1 MEIQCPKCKAQ
12 NTFSPD
18 NITQSGDRIV
28 CSGCN
33 SPFLIKQKPLP
44 EQTEETRDRVMVAN
58 PNPHFCSAIKD
69 FLSGRNFDVI
79 IAKDGVEALQL
90 LEIKIP
96 DITLVDVA
104 LPGMYGFELCDFIK
118 NSAKLKGV
126 KVILLASIYDKTRY
140 KRMPNSIYGADDY
153 IEMHHIPDQ
162 LVPKINNLLG
172 KDINSEGY
180 SVNPVRKGGLSN
192 GVKVQAKEF
201 EAVII
206 DEERFS
212 EKIKDMAASP
222 YPPHGGGQGEVEM
235 AEGGGRGNAQE
246 EAMRLA
252 RIIIS
257 DIILYNQETV
267 EKGIK
272 DGNLL
277 ELLKDDIREGV
288 AYYAKRAPAEVRRNT
303 TFLKN
308 AFEELIA
315 KIKKEMGV

>member
-1 MEIQCPKCKAQ
+1 MNIQCPRCKAQ
-12 NTFSPD
+12 NIFNPD
-18 NITQSGDRIV
+18 TITQSGERIM
-28 CSGCN
+28 CSDCN
-33 SPFLIKQKPLP
+33 SPFLIKQKSFA
-44 EQTEETRDRVMVAN
+44 EQTEEARDRVMVAN
-58 PNPHFCSAIKD
+58 PNPPFCSAIKD

-79 IAKDGVEALQL
+79 IAKDGVEALQF

-96 DITLVDVA
+96 DVALVDVA

-118 NSAKLKGV
+118 DSEKLKDI

-212 EKIKDMAASP
+212 EKIKDMAA
-222 YPPHGGGQGEVEM
+222 QDIKMEM

-272 DGNLL
+272 EGNLL

>member
-1 MEIQCPKCKAQ
+1 
-12 NTFSPD
+12 
-18 NITQSGDRIV
+18 
-28 CSGCN
+28 
-33 SPFLIKQKPLP
+33 
-44 EQTEETRDRVMVAN
+44 MVAN
-58 PNPHFCSAIKD
+58 SNPHFCSAIED
-69 FLSGRNFDVI
+69 FLSDRNFDVI
-79 IAKDGVEALQL
+79 IAKDGVEALQF
-90 LEIKIP
+90 LEIKVP
-96 DITLVDVA
+96 DVALVDVA

-118 NSAKLKGV
+118 NSKKLKDI

-172 KDINSEGY
+172 KGINGEG
-180 SVNPVRKGGLSN
+180 SPVNPVPKDGHSH
-192 GVKVQAKEF
+192 GVKVQAREF

-212 EKIKDMAASP
+212 EKIKDMAA
-222 YPPHGGGQGEVEM
+222 QDIKVEM

-272 DGNLL
+272 EGNLL

-288 AYYAKRAPAEVRRNT
+288 AYYAKRAPAEVRKNT

>member
-1 MEIQCPKCKAQ
+1 MNIQCPRCKAQ
-12 NTFSPD
+12 NIFNPD
-18 NITQSGDRIV
+18 TITQSGERIM
-28 CSGCN
+28 CSDCN
-33 SPFLIKQKPLP
+33 SPFLIKQKSFA
-44 EQTEETRDRVMVAN
+44 EQTEEARDRVMVAN
-58 PNPHFCSAIKD
+58 PNPPFCSAIKD

-79 IAKDGVEALQL
+79 IAKDGVEALQF

-96 DITLVDVA
+96 DVALVDVA

-118 NSAKLKGV
+118 DSEKLKDI

-212 EKIKDMAASP
+212 EKIKDMAA
-222 YPPHGGGQGEVEM
+222 QDIKMEM

>member
-1 MEIQCPKCKAQ
+1 MNIQCPRCKAQ
-12 NTFSPD
+12 NIFNPD
-18 NITQSGDRIV
+18 TITQSGERIM
-28 CSGCN
+28 CSDCN
-33 SPFLIKQKPLP
+33 SPFLIKQKSFA
-44 EQTEETRDRVMVAN
+44 EQTEEARDRVMVAN
-58 PNPHFCSAIKD
+58 PNPPFCSAIKD

-79 IAKDGVEALQL
+79 IAKDGVEALQF

-96 DITLVDVA
+96 DVALVDVA

-118 NSAKLKGV
+118 DSEKLKDI

-212 EKIKDMAASP
+212 EKIKDMAA
-222 YPPHGGGQGEVEM
+222 QDIKVEM

>member
-1 MEIQCPKCKAQ
+1 MNIQCPRCKAQ
-12 NTFSPD
+12 NTFNPD
-18 NITQSGDRIV
+18 KLTQSGERIV
-28 CSGCN
+28 CSDCN
-33 SPFLIKQKPLP
+33 SPFLIKQKSSAK
-44 EQTEETRDRVMVAN
+44 QTEEARDRVMVAN

-79 IAKDGVEALQL
+79 IAKDGGDAMQF

-96 DITLVDVA
+96 DVALVDVA

-118 NSAKLKGV
+118 NSEKLKDI

-153 IEMHHIPDQ
+153 IEIHHIPDQ
-162 LVPKINNLLG
+162 LVQKINNLLG
-172 KDINSEGY
+172 KDINS
-180 SVNPVRKGGLSN
+180 GGSP
-192 GVKVQAKEF
+192 VKVQAREF
-201 EAVII
+201 EVVIM
-206 DEERFS
+206 DEERLS
-212 EKIKDMAASP
+212 EKVKDMAA
-222 YPPHGGGQGEVEM
+222 QDIKVEM
-235 AEGGGRGNAQE
+235 AAGGGKGNAQE

-272 DGNLL
+272 EGNLL
-277 ELLKDDIREGV
+277 ELLKDDIKEGV
-288 AYYAKRAPAEVRRNT
+288 AYYVKRAPAEVRKNT

>member
-1 MEIQCPKCKAQ
+1 MNIQCPRCKAQ
-12 NTFSPD
+12 NIFNPD
-18 NITQSGDRIV
+18 TITQSGERIM
-28 CSGCN
+28 CSDCN
-33 SPFLIKQKPLP
+33 SPFLIKQKSFA
-44 EQTEETRDRVMVAN
+44 EQTEEARDRVMVAN
-58 PNPHFCSAIKD
+58 PNPPFCSAIKD

-79 IAKDGVEALQL
+79 IAKDGVEALQF

-96 DITLVDVA
+96 DVALVDVA

-118 NSAKLKGV
+118 DSEKLKDI

>member
-1 MEIQCPKCKAQ
+1 MNIQCPRCKAQ
-12 NTFSPD
+12 NIFNPD
-18 NITQSGDRIV
+18 TITQSGERIM
-28 CSGCN
+28 CSDCN
-33 SPFLIKQKPLP
+33 SPFLIKQKSFA
-44 EQTEETRDRVMVAN
+44 EQTEEARDRVMVAN
-58 PNPHFCSAIKD
+58 PNPPFCSAIKD

-79 IAKDGVEALQL
+79 IAKDGVEALQF

-96 DITLVDVA
+96 DIALVDVA

-118 NSAKLKGV
+118 DSEKLKDI

-172 KDINSEGY
+172 KDINSGG
-180 SVNPVRKGGLSN
+180 SPVNPIRKDRLST

-201 EAVII
+201 EVVIM

-212 EKIKDMAASP
+212 EKIKDMAA
-222 YPPHGGGQGEVEM
+222 QDIKVEM

-272 DGNLL
+272 EGNLL

>member
-1 MEIQCPKCKAQ
+1 MNIQCPRCKAQ
-12 NTFSPD
+12 NIFNPD
-18 NITQSGDRIV
+18 TITQSGERIM
-28 CSGCN
+28 CSDCN
-33 SPFLIKQKPLP
+33 SPFLIKQKSFA
-44 EQTEETRDRVMVAN
+44 EQTEEARDRVMVAN
-58 PNPHFCSAIKD
+58 PNPPFCSAIKD

-79 IAKDGVEALQL
+79 IAKDGVEALQF

-96 DITLVDVA
+96 DVALVDVA

-118 NSAKLKGV
+118 DSEKLKDI

-172 KDINSEGY
+172 KDINSEMAPG
-180 SVNPVRKGGLSN
+180 KA
-192 GVKVQAKEF
+192 QAREF
-201 EAVII
+201 EAVVM

-212 EKIKDMAASP
+212 EKIKDMAA
-222 YPPHGGGQGEVEM
+222 QDIKVEM

>member
-1 MEIQCPKCKAQ
+1 MEIQCPRCKAQ
-12 NTFSPD
+12 NIFNPD
-18 NITQSGDRIV
+18 TITQSGERIV
-28 CSGCN
+28 CRDCN
-33 SPFLIKQKPLP
+33 SSFLIKQKSFA
-44 EQTEETRDRVMVAN
+44 EQTEEARDRVMVAN
-58 PNPHFCSAIKD
+58 PNPPFCSAIED
-69 FLSGRNFDVI
+69 FLSDRNFDVI
-79 IAKDGVEALQL
+79 IAKDGVEALQF
-90 LEIKIP
+90 LEIKVP
-96 DITLVDVA
+96 DVALVDVA

-118 NSAKLKGV
+118 NSKKLKDI

-172 KDINSEGY
+172 KGINGEG
-180 SVNPVRKGGLSN
+180 SPVNPVPKDGHSH
-192 GVKVQAKEF
+192 GVKVQAREF

-212 EKIKDMAASP
+212 EKIKDMAA
-222 YPPHGGGQGEVEM
+222 QDIKVEM

-272 DGNLL
+272 EGNLL

-288 AYYAKRAPAEVRRNT
+288 AYYAKRAPAEVRKNT

>member
-1 MEIQCPKCKAQ
+1 MEIQCPRCKAQ
-12 NTFSPD
+12 NIFNPD
-18 NITQSGDRIV
+18 TITLSGERIV
-28 CSGCN
+28 CRDCN
-33 SPFLIKQKPLP
+33 SSFLIKQKSFA
-44 EQTEETRDRVMVAN
+44 EQTEEARDRVMVAN
-58 PNPHFCSAIKD
+58 PNPPFCSAIKD

-79 IAKDGVEALQL
+79 IAKDGVEALQF
-90 LEIKIP
+90 LEIKVP
-96 DITLVDVA
+96 DVALVDVA

-118 NSAKLKGV
+118 NSKKLKDI

-172 KDINSEGY
+172 KGINGEG
-180 SVNPVRKGGLSN
+180 SPVNPVPKDGHSH
-192 GVKVQAKEF
+192 GVKVQAREF

-212 EKIKDMAASP
+212 EKIKDMAA
-222 YPPHGGGQGEVEM
+222 QDIKVEM

-272 DGNLL
+272 EGNLL

-288 AYYAKRAPAEVRRNT
+288 AYYAKRAPAEVRKNT